1 MYIKH
6 KLSLIE
12 PHHPIIAQNGPFF
25 LKVKKN
31 GDLVLTDEIH
41 TVEVIDPLKISHL
54 LRETFISSPS
64 PYEIK
69 IKRNLNDFIVK
80 IYISNSFLNDIC
92 RENWLVPP
100 LLQRFF
106 KKIDLLNL
114 TDINDSIIPLAEPL
128 QIDNNDKI
136 MYPYQKSN
144 VAWMNNLETGEN
156 EIDYIVHTNLSK
168 LQTGQEEFYFDA
180 VKNVLY
186 TKENILNSD
195 EFSEKI
201 AFKGGI
207 LCDEVGLGKTL
218 SMIRLIETALLPEPT
233 LVLCPRRLTNQWMS
247 EIKKYKLSP
256 SLTQMEIST
265 MAHIKKYT
273 VDMIKATNVVVVSL
287 SLLENKS
294 YLETSR
300 VLNTIAW
307 GRIIIDEGHEILR
320 YKETKMLKDIF
331 LMTARHKWICS
342 GTPLAY
348 GVESLSTTLAFLSDL
363 SLTNAS
369 ALKLLEN
376 ISDVQ
381 LNSVFQQLF
390 RRNTRESI
398 KTQIYIPQ
406 IEYHVDKLEFNPTER
421 AMYDGIQEGDVQHQL
436 QMCSNITISD
446 KDKSIMGGGI
456 ILSIDQ
462 VNKAMGTHYKS
473 LCEQDENYLAELEA
487 KIPIL
492 EDEKEDEL
500 ARLVQEIKATTDVDL
515 VKELKLEKTRKT
527 ASYKSR
533 LKTITENIEKTKKA
547 LIEHQRTLQKFRSL
561 DLTHIK
567 HSKCPILGLPLD
579 SVELAITTE
588 GCYYS
593 KQGLDLLKIGNRK
606 EIRCPCTG
614 RPITPSDVLYT
625 RIETVKRDEATGS
638 WGTKIE
644 MVVKRIKS
652 VLTDFPDQKIII
664 FSRWN
669 RMLLLIGRVL
679 ENLNLKYVFC
689 RGNVHVITH
698 SINRFKTEPDV
709 KIILLSSEQ
718 CSSGCNLTEASHI
731 FLLDT
736 VSENRL
742 LSDAINEQAIGRAA
756 RLGQKNTIH
765 VYNFIMKDTVEEKF
779 FHRTPLVAS
788 PSPSPSP
795 LFSNLLI

>member
-1 MYIKH
+1 MYVKH
-6 KLSLIE
+6 KLTLIDS
-12 PHHPIIAQNGPFF
+12 HHPIIAQNGPFF

-31 GDLVLTDEIH
+31 GDLVLTDEVH
-41 TVEVIDPLKISHL
+41 TVEVVDPLKISHL
-54 LRETFISSPS
+54 LRESTFSS

-69 IKRNLNDFIVK
+69 IKLVKNDFIVK
-80 IYISNSFLNDIC
+80 IHVSNSYLTDIC

-106 KKIDLLNL
+106 KKFEVNPLNE
-114 TDINDSIIPLAEPL
+114 INDSVLPLAEPL

-144 VAWMNNLETGEN
+144 VAWMNNLEAGGN
-156 EIDYIVHTNLSK
+156 VVDYIVHTNLSE
-168 LQTGQEEFYFDA
+168 LRTGEEEFYFDS

-186 TKENILNSD
+186 TKEDIQNSD
-195 EFSEKI
+195 FAEKI
-201 AFKGGI
+201 IFKGGI

-218 SMIRLIETALLPEPT
+218 SMIRLMETAMLPEPT
-233 LVLCPRRLTNQWMS
+233 LVLCPRRLTNQWIS
-247 EIKKYKLSP
+247 EIKKYKMNS
-256 SLTQMEIST
+256 STTQLEIST
-265 MAHIKKYT
+265 MVHIHKYT
-273 VDMIKATNVVVVSL
+273 VDMIMKTNIVVVSL
-287 SLLENKS
+287 SLLENKT

-331 LMTARHKWICS
+331 SMTARQKWICS

-348 GVESLSTTLAFLSDL
+348 GLESLVTTLAFLSDL
-363 SLTNAS
+363 PSTAPM
-369 ALKLLEN
+369 KLLEN
-376 ISDVQ
+376 LTGLKVQ
-381 LNSVFQQLF
+381 TLFQQLF

-406 IEYHVDKLEFNPTER
+406 IEYHLDKLEFNPTER
-421 AMYDGIQEGDVQHQL
+421 AMYEAIPEGDVQHQL

-462 VNKAMGTHYKS
+462 VNKAMGTHYKA
-473 LCEQDENYLAELEA
+473 LCEQDENQLAEFDM

-492 EDEKEDEL
+492 EDEKEAEI
-500 ARLVQEIKATTDVDL
+500 ARLISEIKATTDVER

-533 LKTITENIEKTKKA
+533 LKTIMENIEKTKKA
-547 LIEHQRTLQKFRSL
+547 LIEHQKTLQKFRSL

-567 HSKCPILGLPLD
+567 HSKCPILGLPLNE
-579 SVELAITTE
+579 VELAITTE

-593 KQGLDLLKIGNRK
+593 KQGLDLLRIGNRK

-614 RPITPSDVLYT
+614 RPIIPSDVLYT
-625 RIETVKRDEATGS
+625 RIESAQRDEATGS

-644 MVVKRIKS
+644 MVGQRIKS

-698 SINRFKTEPDV
+698 SINRFKNEPDV

-779 FHRTPLVAS
+779 FHRTQ
-788 PSPSPSP
+788 
-795 LFSNLLI
+795 

>member
-1 MYIKH
+1 MYVKH
-6 KLSLIE
+6 KLTLIDT
-12 PHHPIIAQNGPFF
+12 HHPIIAQDGPFF
-25 LKVKKN
+25 LHVKKN
-31 GDLVLTDEIH
+31 GNLVLTDEIH

-54 LRETFISSPS
+54 LRDTLRPS

-69 IKRNLNDFIVK
+69 IERHLNDFIVR
-80 IYISNSFLNDIC
+80 IYISNRFLNDIC

-100 LLQRFF
+100 LVQRFF
-106 KKIDLLNL
+106 KKNTHLNL
-114 TDINDSIIPLAEPL
+114 ADINDNNIPLAEPL
-128 QIDNNDKI
+128 KIINNDKI

-144 VAWMNNLETGEN
+144 VTWMNDLEADEN
-156 EIDYIVHTNLSK
+156 VIDYIVHTNLSK
-168 LQTGQEEFYFDA
+168 LRTGHEEFYLDV

-186 TKENILNSD
+186 TKENILDS
-195 EFSEKI
+195 EFAEKI

-218 SMIRLIETALLPEPT
+218 SMIRLIETSTLPEPT

-247 EIKKYKLSP
+247 EIKKYKLNP
-256 SLTQMEIST
+256 LTQMEIST
-265 MAHIKKYT
+265 MVHIKKYT
-273 VDMIKATNVVVVSL
+273 ADMIRGTNIVVVSL

-300 VLNTIAW
+300 ILNTIAW

-348 GVESLSTTLAFLSDL
+348 GVESLTTAMAFLSDL
-363 SLTNAS
+363 THTSTV
-369 ALKLLEN
+369 KLLEN
-376 ISDVQ
+376 ISRTQ
-381 LNSVFQQLF
+381 LNAMFQQLF

-406 IEYHVDKLEFNPTER
+406 IEYHVDNLDFSPTER
-421 AMYDGIQEGDVQHQL
+421 TMYDAIPEGDIQHQL
-436 QMCSNITISD
+436 QLCSNITISD
-446 KDKSIMGGGI
+446 KDIMGGGM

-462 VNKAMGTHYKS
+462 VNKAMGSHYKT
-473 LCEQDENYLAELEA
+473 LCEQDENQLAELAA
-487 KIPIL
+487 KIPLL
-492 EDEKEDEL
+492 EGEKHEEIT
-500 ARLVQEIKATTDVDL
+500 RITVEIKATTDVER
-515 VKELKLEKTRKT
+515 VKALKIEKTKKN

-533 LKTITENIEKTKKA
+533 LKTVTENIEKTKKS
-547 LIEHQRTLQKFRSL
+547 LIEHQKTLQKFRAL
-561 DLTHIK
+561 DVTHLK
-567 HSKCPILGLPLD
+567 YSKCPILGLPLD

-606 EIRCPCTG
+606 EIRCPSTG
-614 RPITPSDVLYT
+614 RPIITSDVLYT
-625 RIETVKRDEATGS
+625 GIETVKRDDTTGS

-644 MVVKRIKS
+644 MVVKRIKN
-652 VLTDFPDQKIII
+652 VLTDFPEQKIII

-669 RMLLLIGRVL
+669 RMLLLIGRIL

-736 VSENRL
+736 VSENQL

-765 VYNFIMKDTVEEKF
+765 VYNFIMKDTVEETF
-779 FHRTPLVAS
+779 FQRK
-788 PSPSPSP
+788 
-795 LFSNLLI
+795 